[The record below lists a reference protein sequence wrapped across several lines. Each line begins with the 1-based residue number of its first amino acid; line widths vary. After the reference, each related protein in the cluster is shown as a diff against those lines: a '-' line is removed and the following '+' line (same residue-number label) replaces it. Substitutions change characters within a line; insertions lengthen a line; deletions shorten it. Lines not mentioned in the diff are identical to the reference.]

1 MHEMS
6 NKHDNFSNF
15 GSAIER
21 ISCTSTAPARQQ
33 RCAEVHKVSFELS
46 HLRKR
51 STALVVILCDLM
63 SLQLLCS
70 MSCTSASR
78 NMHDYYTAH
87 QCSTPC
93 RKVCVDAMQIGL
105 NLQASATLVLVLLFG
120 GHAGTWRGGIR
131 NQHMLE
137 KHAHSL
143 ELFDNILNLSP

>member
-87 QCSTPC
+87 QCSKPC
-93 RKVCVDAMQIGL
+93 RKVWGCSADRPESAGKCYVGIGFVVRRARGHMERRHS
-105 NLQASATLVLVLLFG
+105 QSAFAYEARLL
-120 GHAGTWRGGIR
+120 A
-131 NQHMLE
+131 
-137 KHAHSL
+137 
-143 ELFDNILNLSP
+143 